1 VTVQADRCTTADA
14 SMRSAMATLDLER
27 LDVVHAGADTF
38 PLAAHVR
45 ALAATSVPRELKAM
59 R

>member
-1 VTVQADRCTTADA
+1 
-14 SMRSAMATLDLER
+14 MRSAMATLDLER